1 VHQVFE
7 TGGDGTEYATAA
19 DICAE
24 RERQIQ
30 ICQAFSHPP
39 LIASRH
45 FKKLKSRSAAKYG
58 SLNQESATI
67 NRYSTENQEGI
78 FMTKNTGSMMVVS
91 RVSSFESLPEVKD
104 KRPKFSSDPEQ
115 DVADTVSVASSSNSA
130 PPGTDILTFH

>member
-7 TGGDGTEYATAA
+7 TGGDGTEFATAA

-24 RERQIQ
+24 KERQMQ

-39 LIASRH
+39 LIV
-45 FKKLKSRSAAKYG
+45 KSRSGAKYG

-67 NRYSTENQEGI
+67 NRYSTDNQEGI
-78 FMTKNTGSMMVVS
+78 FMTKNTGSMMIVS

-115 DVADTVSVASSSNSA
+115 DMAETVSVASSSNSA
-130 PPGTDILTFH
+130 PPGTEILTLH